1 MRTTTGIKLKRRQ
14 EIDYVEA
21 IQQTVNQAGN
31 EFSDATSE
39 ETIQRVAA
47 KLRDRNIEVL
57 VVDDGD
63 AARKPF

>member
-1 MRTTTGIKLKRRQ
+1 M
-14 EIDYVEA
+14 EA

-31 EFSDATSE
+31 EFSDAASE